1 MPGWWRRRKV
11 AGPRRVQ
18 QTSGTTAISS
28 STTASKHRE
37 KGSGMKDG
45 PNEGR
50 SSGKFGP
57 KPSKSPTND
66 TEKETKK
73 FADVVAKVSE
83 LEANLLSLARAQDAV
98 PDHEA
103 EEGQAGNGQP
113 RNCDLESGRVVR

>member
-1 MPGWWRRRKV
+1 M

-73 FADVVAKVSE
+73 FADVVAEVSE

-98 PDHEA
+98 PDHKA
-103 EEGQAGNGQP
+103 EDGQAGNGQP